1 VNKMTKQTVGRIWKK
16 GFTLIELLVII
27 AIISILVA
35 VLFPV
40 FARARENARRASC
53 ISNLKQMGI
62 ATMMYTQDYD
72 ERYPQS
78 LATFPTGV
86 TPPGGDWNPGYWYWP
101 QMLYPYHK
109 STQVFYC
116 PSSNES
122 DLTYPSIRN
131 YGANT
136 AVISY
141 PISATPTS
149 LSSIQTPSATYM
161 IMDSGAIRINPEY
174 TKVLASN
181 NYYLPGAGSAGNP
194 CSTTVTNAKSDCESG
209 RHFGGVNVAFADG
222 HVKWLKSTVLYQ
234 EAKKSNGAW
243 SLDAE

>member
-1 VNKMTKQTVGRIWKK
+1 MSDLHTIEKSRAK
-16 GFTLIELLVII
+16 GFTLIELLVVI
-27 AIISILVA
+27 AIISILA
-35 VLFPV
+35 AILFPV

-53 ISNLKQMGI
+53 MSNLKQMGI

-78 LATFPTGV
+78 LFASAQI
-86 TPPGGDWNPGYWYWP
+86 PPDGISWNDGYWYWP

-109 STQVFYC
+109 STRVFYC

-136 AVISY
+136 TVISY

-149 LSSIQTPSATYM
+149 LSSIQTPASTYM
-161 IMDSGAIRINPEY
+161 IMDSGAIRINAEY
-174 TKVLASN
+174 AKVLASN

-194 CSTTVTNAKSDCESG
+194 CTTTVTNAKSDCESG
-209 RHFGGVNVAFADG
+209 RHFEGVNVAFADG

-243 SLDAE
+243 SLNVQ